1 MIKRRGIEMR
11 KRLWAVLLCVLL
23 LVSFAPNVLGA
34 EIPQTLEA
42 PLHLT
47 ARYDTSWGPVFRW
60 TEPEGITKLYA
71 PGPDQIPAT
80 VLAQMDVK
88 IDDGPWRS
96 ESESL
101 SPRKDRLGPP
111 FAWDVGS
118 YRHDVNN
125 VLIGLFIV
133 QSNFD
138 TNFSLANKTYHFR
151 VRHLVEYEKDGMYHY
166 VIGPFS
172 EIASFGK
179 DAPTLLPKTLEAPPK
194 PKAELL
200 KDGNGAPYFSL
211 NWDIPESITKANQ
224 QVGISAFV
232 DWKIGDGRWASESG
246 LMVHSTGS
254 QLDSKLTVYPKD
266 TGGFGEVNIEA
277 NLYSFRVYFKYDA
290 ENKTVVS
297 PFSIPVII
305 GTPAYTYKGASSWAV
320 PELNKASEYGLITD
334 RIMGN
339 MAGPITREEFCEV
352 VVRLYEIVSGT
363 KAAYTATDAFSDTT
377 NPEIYKAYELGI
389 VNGVGGGK
397 FAPEMLIN
405 REQIAAMMHRAA
417 KAMKPAADFSTDG
430 ADKYPDEKS
439 ISGWALESVLFM
451 SENGLMTNI
460 KGNFEPKGT
469 TTREQAVV
477 IAVRTIDRYSE

>member
-1 MIKRRGIEMR
+1 MK
-11 KRLWAVLLCVLL
+11 KRLMAGFLCFLL
-23 LVSFAPNVLGA
+23 LIPFAPQTLAA

-42 PLHLT
+42 PLYLT
-47 ARYDTSWGPVFRW
+47 ARFDRSWGPVFRW
-60 TEPEGITKLYA
+60 TEPESITKLYA

-101 SPRKDRLGPP
+101 SPRKDGLGSP
-111 FAWDVGS
+111 FVWNVGS

-125 VLIGLFIV
+125 VIIGLFIV

-138 TNFSLANKTYHFR
+138 DSFSLENKTYHFR
-151 VRHLVEYEKDGMYHY
+151 VRHLIEYQKDGMYHY
-166 VIGPFS
+166 IVGPFS

-179 DAPTLLPKTLEAPPK
+179 NAPTILPETLEAPPK
-194 PKAELL
+194 PRAELM
-200 KDGNGAPYFSL
+200 KRDNGAPYFSL
-211 NWDIPESITKANQ
+211 SWDIPESVTKANRQ
-224 QVGISAFV
+224 IGVSAFI
-232 DWKIGDGRWASESG
+232 DWKIGDGKWASESG
-246 LMVHSTGS
+246 QMVHSTGS
-254 QLDSKLTVYPKD
+254 ELGNKVDIHPQN
-266 TGGFGEVNIEA
+266 TGGSGEVNIEA
-277 NLYSFRVYFKYDA
+277 NLYSFRVYFKCDV
-290 ENKTVVS
+290 EGKSIVS
-297 PFSIPVII
+297 PFSIPVSI
-305 GTPAYTYKGASSWAV
+305 GTPAYRYKGASSWAV

-352 VVRLYEIVSGT
+352 AVQLYETVSGT
-363 KAAYTATDAFSDTT
+363 KATYTATDAFSDTK

-397 FAPEMLIN
+397 FEPDMLIN

-417 KAMKPAADFSTDG
+417 KAMKSSADFTTDG
-430 ADKYPDEKS
+430 ATKYPDEKD

-451 SENGLMTNI
+451 SKNGLMTNI
-460 KGNFEPKGT
+460 SGNFVPKGT

-477 IAVRTIDRYSE
+477 IAVRTIDRYSQAD

>member
-1 MIKRRGIEMR
+1 MK
-11 KRLWAVLLCVLL
+11 KRLLAGFLCFLL
-23 LVSFAPNVLGA
+23 LVSFAPQALAA

-42 PLHLT
+42 PLNLT

-101 SPRKDRLGPP
+101 SPRKDRLGAP
-111 FAWDVGS
+111 FVWAVGS

-138 TNFSLANKTYHFR
+138 TNFSLENKTYHFR
-151 VRHLVEYEKDGMYHY
+151 VRHLVEYQKDGMYHY

-179 DAPTLLPKTLEAPPK
+179 NAPTILPETLEAPPK

-200 KDGNGAPYFSL
+200 KDGGGVPYFSL
-211 NWDIPESITKANQ
+211 NWEIPESITKANQ
-224 QVGISAFV
+224 MVGVSAFV
-232 DWKIGDGRWASESG
+232 DWKIGDGKWASESG

-254 QLDSKLTVYPKD
+254 QLSNELTVYPKD

-277 NLYSFRVYFKYDA
+277 NLYSFRVFFKHDA
-290 ENKTVVS
+290 GGKTVVS
-297 PFSIPVII
+297 PFSIPVSI

-334 RIMGN
+334 KIQGN

-352 VVRLYEIVSGT
+352 VVRLYETVSGT
-363 KAAYTATDAFSDTT
+363 KATYSATDAFSDTT
-377 NPEIYKAYELGI
+377 NPEIYKAYELKI

-397 FAPEMLIN
+397 FAPNELIT

-417 KAMKPAADFSTDG
+417 KAMKPNADFSTDG
-430 ADKYPDEKS
+430 AAKYPDEKD

-451 SENGLMTNI
+451 SKNGLMTNI
-460 KGNFEPKGT
+460 SGNFVPKGT

-477 IAVRTIDRYSE
+477 IAVRTIDRYSQTD

>member
-1 MIKRRGIEMR
+1 MK
-11 KRLWAVLLCVLL
+11 KRLLAMFLCLL
-23 LVSFAPNVLGA
+23 LLIPFAPQVLAA

-42 PLHLT
+42 PLNLT
-47 ARYDTSWGPVFRW
+47 ARFDITWGPVFRW
-60 TEPEGITKLYA
+60 TEPESITKLFT
-71 PGPDQIPAT
+71 PGPDQINAT

-101 SPRKDRLGPP
+101 SPRKDMLGPP
-111 FAWDVGS
+111 FAWSIGS
-118 YRHDVNN
+118 HRHDVNN
-125 VLIGLFIV
+125 VLGSFIV

-138 TNFSLANKTYHFR
+138 ENFSLENKTYHFR
-151 VRHLVEYEKDGMYHY
+151 VRHLVEYKKDGMYHY
-166 VIGPFS
+166 VVGPFS
-172 EIASFGK
+172 QIASFGK
-179 DAPTLLPKTLEAPPK
+179 NAPTILPETLEAPPK
-194 PKAELL
+194 PRAELL
-200 KDGNGAPYFSL
+200 KDNNGVPYFQL

-224 QVGISAFV
+224 MIEVCAFV
-232 DWKIGDGRWASESG
+232 DWKIGDGKWASENG

-254 QLDSKLTVYPKD
+254 QLDNKLTVYPKD

-277 NLYSFRVYFKYDA
+277 NLYSFRVFFKFDV
-290 ENKTVVS
+290 NGGSVVS
-297 PFSIPVII
+297 PYSIPVSI
-305 GTPAYTYKGASSWAV
+305 GTPAYTYKGASNWAV

-352 VVRLYEIVSGT
+352 VVRLYETVSGT
-363 KAAYTATDAFSDTT
+363 KATYSATDAFTDTT
-377 NPEIYKAYELGI
+377 NPEIYKAYELKI

-397 FAPEMLIN
+397 FAPNELIT

-417 KAMKPAADFSTDG
+417 KAMKPNADFSTDG
-430 ADKYPDEKS
+430 AAKYPDEKD

-451 SENGLMTNI
+451 SKNGLMTNI
-460 KGNFEPKGT
+460 SGNFVPKGT

-477 IAVRTIDRYSE
+477 IAVRTVERYSQAD